1 MLSTDT
7 KIWNP
12 VTGETITVNP
22 GFKITDSESF
32 SDLVNNA
39 FDTFIPD
46 IKNVMK
52 LISYWFNSLPG
63 VLRYFYVFIFF
74 MILAYLL
81 LKFLI

>member
-22 GFKITDSESF
+22 GIKITDSESF